1 MTIRTDRDIKLKE
14 ENPQGE
20 FALAVQARNT
30 ELYFG
35 YKTPEEQV
43 KIVIYLAETG
53 EEPVSPKALTTLR
66 SALQKLQPKK

>member
-14 ENPQGE
+14 ENPQSK
-20 FALAVQARNT
+20 FALMVQSRNA
-30 ELYFG
+30 ELYFEH
-35 YKTPEEQV
+35 KPVKEQV

-53 EEPVSPKALTTLR
+53 EEPVSPKALTALR